1 MAWPSSAPTNERTT
15 AQHTRQFFLLIKFFR
30 AEESRRRR
38 RRRVHVIYVQVIYID
53 VGPSA
58 HCIPFTHGRKSSG
71 TAGAAAAAAAKEK
84 NKGAMP
90 QRERERDTVR
100 FFLKTFTC
108 VME

>member
-1 MAWPSSAPTNERTT
+1 VSVFLLYKKKDLSTGLREPVAWPSSAPTNERTT

-38 RRRVHVIYVQVIYID
+38 VRVIYVQVIYID

-84 NKGAMP
+84 EK
-90 QRERERDTVR
+90 
-100 FFLKTFTC
+100 
-108 VME
+108 